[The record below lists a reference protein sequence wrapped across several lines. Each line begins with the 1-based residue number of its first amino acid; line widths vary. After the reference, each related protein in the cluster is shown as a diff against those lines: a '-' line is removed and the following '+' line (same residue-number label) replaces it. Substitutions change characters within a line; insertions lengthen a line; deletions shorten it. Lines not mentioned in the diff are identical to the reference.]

1 MNASKIGAAI
11 GAWYFSQIKT
21 ILITVKNTD
30 EEYTYRRM
38 MTAITH
44 KPHRDAFK
52 AAVSSVKHEGRYRV
66 FQDIR
71 RKRGAF
77 PIATWYPDAQT
88 ERDITVWCSN
98 DYLGMGQ
105 NACVI
110 EAVKQAVDSAGT
122 GSGGTR
128 NISGTTHYHVLLEK
142 ELAEL
147 HNKDSALV
155 MTSGYVANE
164 ATLGVMSKILPGLV
178 IFSDEMNH
186 ASMISGIQRA
196 RCEKKIFKH
205 NDLQDLEA
213 KLKAAPADAPK
224 LIAFESV
231 YSMDADI
238 APIEEICDLADKYGA
253 LTYIDEVH
261 AVGMYGEQGGGIC
274 EQRGLMDR
282 IDIIQ
287 GTLAKAYGMIGGYIS
302 ADSDIIDAVRSLASG
317 FIFTTSVPPSTA
329 AGALRSVK
337 VLKVS
342 PQIREK
348 HQERA
353 NALKAR
359 FRRAGLSFIDGDTH
373 IVPLMVGDPVK
384 CKAISDDLIE
394 RFGIYV
400 QPINYPTVP
409 RGTERLRFT
418 PSPVHTDAMMD
429 ALLSAIETIWEEQG
443 LLRQK
448 VA

>member
-1 MNASKIGAAI
+1 MGEK
-11 GAWYFSQIKT
+11 F
-21 ILITVKNTD
+21 
-30 EEYTYRRM
+30 
-38 MTAITH
+38 
-44 KPHRDAFK
+44 RDQFA
-52 AAVSSVKHEGRYRV
+52 AAVGNVRAEGRYRI
-66 FQDIR
+66 FRDIR
-71 RKRGAF
+71 RKAGAF
-77 PIATWYPDAQT
+77 PKATWFKENSEQ
-88 ERDITVWCSN
+88 DITVWCSN

-105 NACVI
+105 NECVV
-110 EAVKQAVDSAGT
+110 EAVKSAVDAAGT

-128 NISGTTHYHVLLEK
+128 NISGTTRYHVQLEK

-147 HNKDSALV
+147 HQKDAALV
-155 MTSGYVANE
+155 LTSGYVANE

-196 RCEKKIFKH
+196 RCEKQIFKH
-205 NDLQDLEA
+205 NDLVDLEA
-213 KLKAAPADAPK
+213 KLKTVPYDVPK

-238 APIEEICDLADKYGA
+238 APIKEICDLADKYNA

-261 AVGMYGEQGGGIC
+261 AVGMYGPTGGGVC
-274 EQRGLMDR
+274 EERGLMDR

-287 GTLAKAYGMIGGYIS
+287 GTLAKAYGMVGGYIA
-302 ADSDIIDAVRSLASG
+302 ADDVIIDAVRSMASG
-317 FIFTTSVPPSTA
+317 FIFTTSIPPSTA

-337 VLKVS
+337 VLKVT
-342 PQIREK
+342 PEK
-348 HQERA
+348 RAQHQERA

-359 FRRAGLSFIDGDTH
+359 LRSGGYDFIDGDTH
-373 IVPLMVGDPVK
+373 IVPLMIGDPVK
-384 CKAISDDLIE
+384 CQAISDRLIE
-394 RFGIYV
+394 DFGIYA

-418 PSPVHTDAMMD
+418 PSPFHDDAMMD
-429 ALLSAIETIWEEQG
+429 DLMSALEIVWEEFS
-443 LLRQK
+443 LKRER

>member
-1 MNASKIGAAI
+1 MNT
-11 GAWYFSQIKT
+11 Q
-21 ILITVKNTD
+21 
-30 EEYTYRRM
+30 YRD
-38 MTAITH
+38 
-44 KPHRDAFK
+44 KFK
-52 AAVSSVKHEGRYRV
+52 AAVDNVRDEGRYRV

-71 RKRGAF
+71 RKRGHF
-77 PIATWYPDAQT
+77 PQATWYPDEKT
-88 ERDITVWCSN
+88 EREIIVWCSN

-105 NACVI
+105 NECVI
-110 EAVKQAVDSAGT
+110 EAVKSAVDSAGT

-128 NISGTTHYHVLLEK
+128 NISGTTHYHVQLEK
-142 ELAEL
+142 ELADL
-147 HNKDSALV
+147 HGKDAALV

-164 ATLGVMSKILPGLV
+164 ATLGVMSKILPGLI
-178 IFSDEMNH
+178 IFSDEKNH

-205 NDLQDLEA
+205 NDLADLERL
-213 KLKAAPADAPK
+213 LKAAPVGVPK

-238 APIEEICDLADKYGA
+238 APIKEICDLADKYGA

-261 AVGMYGEQGGGIC
+261 AVGMYGPRGGGIC
-274 EQRGLMDR
+274 EARGLMDR

-287 GTLAKAYGMIGGYIS
+287 GTLAKAYGMIGGYIA
-302 ADSDIIDAVRSLASG
+302 ADADITDAVRSMASG
-317 FIFTTSVPPSTA
+317 FIFTTSIPPSTA

-337 VLKVS
+337 VLKITPDV
-342 PQIREK
+342 RTN

-353 NALKAR
+353 ENLKAR
-359 FRRAGLSFIDGDTH
+359 FRAAGFPFIDGDTH

-384 CKAISDDLIE
+384 CKAISDSLIE
-394 RFGIYV
+394 RFGLYV

-418 PSPVHTDAMMD
+418 PSPFHTDAMMD
-429 ALLSAIETIWEEQG
+429 QLMDALDVVWAEHNLKRE
-443 LLRQK
+443 K

>member
-1 MNASKIGAAI
+1 MTWFFLSKYYMTERRQIESGTM
-11 GAWYFSQIKT
+11 SQ
-21 ILITVKNTD
+21 
-30 EEYTYRRM
+30 TYR
-38 MTAITH
+38 H
-44 KPHRDAFK
+44 KFADAVENVRD
-52 AAVSSVKHEGRYRV
+52 EGRYRV

-77 PIATWYPDAQT
+77 PLATWY
-88 ERDITVWCSN
+88 RDDLSEKEITVWCSN

-105 NACVI
+105 NPCVV
-110 EAVKQAVDSAGT
+110 EAVKSAVDASGT

-128 NISGTTHYHVLLEK
+128 NISGTTRYHVQLEK
-142 ELAEL
+142 ELADL
-147 HNKDSALV
+147 HGKDSALV
-155 MTSGYVANE
+155 FTSGFVANE
-164 ATLGVMSKILPGLV
+164 AALSVMSKILPGLV

-186 ASMISGIQRA
+186 ASMIAGIRNA
-196 RCEKKIFKH
+196 RCEKHVFAH
-205 NDLQDLEA
+205 NDLADLEA
-213 KLKAAPADAPK
+213 KLKSVPLETPK

-238 APIEEICDLADKYGA
+238 APIKEICDLADKYNA

-261 AVGMYGEQGGGIC
+261 AVGMYGEHGGGVC
-274 EQRGLMDR
+274 EARGLMDR

-287 GTLAKAYGMIGGYIS
+287 GTLAKAFGMIGGYIA
-302 ADSDIIDAVRSLASG
+302 ADKEIVDAVRSLAPG
-317 FIFTTSVPPSTA
+317 FIFTTSIPPSTA

-337 VLKVS
+337 ILKIS
-342 PQIREK
+342 PEMRTA

-353 NALKAR
+353 NALKER
-359 FRRAGLSFIDGDTH
+359 FRSAGYPFIDGDTH

-384 CKAISDDLIE
+384 CKAMSDRLIE
-394 RFGIYV
+394 EYGIYA
-400 QPINYPTVP
+400 QPINFPTVP

-429 ALLSAIETIWEEQG
+429 ELMAALEIIWTDFGLNKEQ
-443 LLRQK
+443 